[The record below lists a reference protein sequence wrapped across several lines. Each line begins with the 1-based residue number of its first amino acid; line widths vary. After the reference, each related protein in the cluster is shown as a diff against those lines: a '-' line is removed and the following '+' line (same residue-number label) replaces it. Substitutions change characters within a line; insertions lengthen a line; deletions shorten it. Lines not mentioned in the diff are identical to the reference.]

1 MPAEHGSIHDG
12 CSQGSK
18 LKKKRLHCSGSRM
31 RRCSPTDTWGGDMR
45 YFNMVSPQK
54 DFSSQSLYFLGSYIE
69 MGGEKISKSNRKL
82 EQPPTEGQ
90 SPFNLSRCKKMGRR
104 VAPSAQ
110 GEHLASLPK
119 REIHHFPWLCLQK
132 MMGV

>member
-1 MPAEHGSIHDG
+1 MRTGHGSIHDG
-12 CSQGSK
+12 CYQAVIKVQSCIQ
-18 LKKKRLHCSGSRM
+18 RLHCSGSRM

-45 YFNMVSPQK
+45 YFNMASPQK
-54 DFSSQSLYFLGSYIE
+54 DFSSQSLYLLGSYIE
-69 MGGEKISKSNRKL
+69 MGVKKTSKSNRKL

-90 SPFNLSRCKKMGRR
+90 SPFNLSRCKKMGRQ

-119 REIHHFPWLCLQK
+119 REIHHFPW
-132 MMGV
+132 MGVQS